1 MLTDATMKDLG
12 SVDLMV
18 IGGGINGAGI
28 ARDAAGR
35 GLSVIM
41 CEKGDL
47 AEGTSSRSGK
57 LIHGGL
63 RYLEYYEFRLVRE
76 ALIEREVLL
85 RAAPHI
91 VRPMRFV
98 LPHSPEQ
105 RPAWLVRLGLFL
117 YDHLG
122 GREKLPGC
130 RRIDLRR
137 DPEGKAIREEYR
149 LAFEYSDCW
158 VDDARLVVLN
168 ALDAHERGAGI
179 LTRTAAISARRRD
192 GGWDVEL
199 RDGGGATLRL
209 RARAL
214 VNAAG
219 PWVENVI
226 NGVVGSNSARKVRL
240 VKGSHIVVGKFWEGP
255 QAYLLQ
261 NHDKRVIF
269 VNPYEDDL
277 CLIGTTDIPYDGR
290 PEDVA
295 IDASE
300 IDYLLAAVNRYTRKQ
315 LARGDIV
322 HSFAGVRPLYDDNAA
337 NPSAV
342 TRDYVFDVDG
352 EPPLLSVFGGK
363 ITTYR
368 KLAEHA
374 LQKLKPFFPAMRGDW
389 TATAPLPGGDIAN
402 ADFPTYRGGL
412 QDRFP
417 WLPGELCLHY
427 ARLYGSRAERII
439 GKAHRL
445 DDLGRHFGGQ
455 LYEAEVAYLKASEW
469 VRTADDL
476 LQRRTKHGLHLSP
489 AQREAVTGYFT
500 NPGQ

>member
-1 MLTDATMKDLG
+1 M
-12 SVDLMV
+12 
-18 IGGGINGAGI
+18 
-28 ARDAAGR
+28 
-35 GLSVIM
+35 
-41 CEKGDL
+41 
-47 AEGTSSRSGK
+47 
-57 LIHGGL
+57 
-63 RYLEYYEFRLVRE
+63 RE

-402 ADFPTYRGGL
+402 ADFPAYLGNL

-417 WLPGELCLHY
+417 WLPDGLCLHY